1 MVNAGS
7 TLPVAE
13 PVPPSGGLAAVLERL
28 AALEGERITLG
39 EVADALRDRGFGLLF
54 VVLALPNA
62 IPGPA
67 IPGLS
72 ILTGLPLLFVALELA
87 LGKKE
92 PELPRWI
99 RGRSMARAGFGRL
112 VERMRPTLD
121 RLERVI
127 RPRYRDLTRP
137 KAERL
142 LGLFTALVALSLVF
156 SLPTGNLLL
165 GIGATALGLGLM
177 ERDGVAIMVGVVVG
191 ALGIAW
197 NALLFWLGSEAFDW
211 AWALLGW

>member
-1 MVNAGS
+1 M
-7 TLPVAE
+7 PVAE
-13 PVPPSGGLAAVLERL
+13 PAPPQGGLAAVLERL
-28 AALEGERITLG
+28 AALERERISLG

-99 RGRSMARAGFGRL
+99 RRRSMTRAGFGRL

-177 ERDGVAIMVGVVVG
+177 ERDGIAIVVGVVVG
-191 ALGIAW
+191 TLGIAW
-197 NALLFWLGSEAFDW
+197 NVLLFWLGAEAFDW

>member
-13 PVPPSGGLAAVLERL
+13 PAPPQGGLAAVLERL

-99 RGRSMARAGFGRL
+99 RGRSMTRAGFGRL

-142 LGLFTALVALSLVF
+142 LGLFTALVALCLVF

-165 GIGATALGLGLM
+165 GVGATALGLGLM
-177 ERDGVAIMVGVVVG
+177 ERDGIAIMIGMVVG
-191 ALGIAW
+191 TLGIAW
-197 NALLFWLGSEAFDW
+197 NALLFWLGAEAFDW

>member
-13 PVPPSGGLAAVLERL
+13 PAPPSGGLAAVLERL
-28 AALEGERITLG
+28 AALEGARISLG

-92 PELPRWI
+92 PELPGWI
-99 RGRSMARAGFGRL
+99 RKRSMTRAGFGRL

-121 RLERVI
+121 RLERII

-142 LGLFTALVALSLVF
+142 LGAFTALVALSLVF

-177 ERDGVAIMVGVVVG
+177 ERDGAAILVGVVVG

-197 NALLFWLGSEAFDW
+197 NLLLFWLGSEAFDW

>member
-1 MVNAGS
+1 M
-7 TLPVAE
+7 AE
-13 PVPPSGGLAAVLERL
+13 PAPPSGGLAAVLERL
-28 AALEGERITLG
+28 AALERERISLG

-67 IPGLS
+67 LPGLS

-99 RGRSMARAGFGRL
+99 RRRSMTRAGFGRL

-127 RPRYRDLTRP
+127 RPRYRNLTRR

-142 LGLFTALVALSLVF
+142 LGVFTALVALSLVF

-177 ERDGVAIMVGVVVG
+177 ERDGGAILVGVAVG
-191 ALGIAW
+191 TLGIAW